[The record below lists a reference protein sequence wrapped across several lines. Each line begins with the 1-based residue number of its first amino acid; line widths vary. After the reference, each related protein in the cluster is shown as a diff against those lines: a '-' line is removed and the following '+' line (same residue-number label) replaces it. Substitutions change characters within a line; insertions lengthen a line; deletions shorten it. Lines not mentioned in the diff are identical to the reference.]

1 MKADW
6 IRTALKQPSG
16 FLILIGA
23 LGLVLILLGDAGG
36 AQAAEVQSA
45 DTRTQIEAYGA
56 QLEERLEALVE
67 SIDGAGEAQV
77 MITFE
82 TSGETVYALDERSGQ
97 DGSYQTEHVLADGQP
112 ITETIVLPPVQG
124 VAVLCQGADNVSVQA
139 KVTETVSVLLGVT
152 SNRISIAKMSEWRG
166 PV

>member
-67 SIDGAGEAQV
+67 SITVENNQCLRFRLRNSLE
-77 MITFE
+77 IR
-82 TSGETVYALDERSGQ
+82 ETV
-97 DGSYQTEHVLADGQP
+97 
-112 ITETIVLPPVQG
+112 
-124 VAVLCQGADNVSVQA
+124 
-139 KVTETVSVLLGVT
+139 
-152 SNRISIAKMSEWRG
+152 
-166 PV
+166 